1 MFCDFVVVV
10 VVVVVVVIVVTN
22 SPLLCCPK
30 MTKNYAMLSLWYNY
44 LISTFNEFTV
54 WEKNDSELN
63 NLNADVMQNMEFGM
77 AYKL

>member
-1 MFCDFVVVV
+1 
-10 VVVVVVVIVVTN
+10 
-22 SPLLCCPK
+22 

-63 NLNADVMQNMEFGM
+63 NRNADVMQNMEFGM
-77 AYKL
+77 AYIASS